1 MIDQECLQQ
10 KIDEWKKANPS
21 LNTFYRPKEDTGDGK
36 CQSFLFVHQEK
47 WQRDLLQRYGDE
59 ILLLDATH
67 KTTRYAIPLFFLV
80 VPTNLDYQIVA
91 TFVTEN
97 ESFESI
103 LEALKVVKSWN
114 PSLKPL
120 FAMTDYCKEEINSL
134 ECVFPG
140 CEVLICDFHREQAWG
155 RWLKATKNG
164 CSGRKDD
171 ILPRLRRIARSKTIE
186 EMNEALISLRS
197 SEFWEEDKYNNLR
210 EYIENYWLQIKE
222 RWVWAY
228 RKDRF
233 MVNINTN
240 NGVERQ
246 NESFKYSYLQR
257 FKNSSLTGMLTKLI
271 ENFLPDKYTK
281 YTEENYKMDSRYRKY
296 NSSIPLYLLNRPH
309 HFVKHCM
316 EKIAL
321 AKYVDLSGIVIKG
334 QGEFVVHS
342 FENIHNHYIVKFGD
356 EETMPSCT
364 CPSWKHSRY
373 LCKHFFAIFRKYPEV
388 WSWNALSNLYKK
400 SPFLTLD
407 NSGEEEPSISD
418 YLKDTPIEE
427 DERPFEEKDNEMDTD
442 NTGDLHG
449 DENKVEYQATGLKY
463 GTMARDLLT
472 QLRNIS
478 YEFDDASENNKE
490 LFEALSPILQGCK
503 KDEVNL
509 LDSSFNRSMTLHT
522 KRQIC
527 CLLKTPASK
536 LTIRSVPVQQQ
547 TGGVDCGLF
556 AISFIQHLAQTKMN
570 PTEVWFD
577 QGKMRNHALKCL
589 RDNILHPFPTK
600 EPGKRR
606 RRAAVR
612 EFKLDIFCVCRTI
625 WSPSDARTKGKEM
638 VECDECGKWFHRMCL
653 NIPEFEGDT
662 VEWECPECIKNNR

>member
-1 MIDQECLQQ
+1 MKVKVKDYLVKMMIITLEMIILFSESEESVSSSSDDEEKRDPNDAVEGTDDVRQEEIKVKKDQEEAENNGRDSLEDSAYNAVNNKIHYLCKDVQEALTRLREYELRTITRFSSFKSTKNFGNTDLFAKNHKVYWEAEGISNNGKPFVILSSKSMDCHHGPDRNVKHKQTYKEKKKERLSTNSDHYKGKSYLIVQDTKKFDCPAKVTMQEIVQFPEYNKAKSPPSIKLETFKRNSSKTLKEKLADKSLANYERRILLSIDDVGCHKYHPMGKTQNISQSMDPEISSKIDMFVKEGITSVREMKRLIKLVVADMFGKENLPPSNSRRFYPSIPIIRSKMDKSKQKLRYSMIDQECLQQ

-222 RWVWAY
+222 V
-228 RKDRF
+228 
-233 MVNINTN
+233 
-240 NGVERQ
+240 
-246 NESFKYSYLQR
+246 
-257 FKNSSLTGMLTKLI
+257 SLFQI
-271 ENFLPDKYTK
+271 
-281 YTEENYKMDSRYRKY
+281 
-296 NSSIPLYLLNRPH
+296 
-309 HFVKHCM
+309 
-316 EKIAL
+316 
-321 AKYVDLSGIVIKG
+321 
-334 QGEFVVHS
+334 
-342 FENIHNHYIVKFGD
+342 
-356 EETMPSCT
+356 
-364 CPSWKHSRY
+364 
-373 LCKHFFAIFRKYPEV
+373 
-388 WSWNALSNLYKK
+388 
-400 SPFLTLD
+400 LD
-407 NSGEEEPSISD
+407 
-418 YLKDTPIEE
+418 
-427 DERPFEEKDNEMDTD
+427 
-442 NTGDLHG
+442 
-449 DENKVEYQATGLKY
+449 
-463 GTMARDLLT
+463 
-472 QLRNIS
+472 
-478 YEFDDASENNKE
+478 
-490 LFEALSPILQGCK
+490 
-503 KDEVNL
+503 
-509 LDSSFNRSMTLHT
+509 
-522 KRQIC
+522 
-527 CLLKTPASK
+527 
-536 LTIRSVPVQQQ
+536 
-547 TGGVDCGLF
+547 
-556 AISFIQHLAQTKMN
+556 
-570 PTEVWFD
+570 
-577 QGKMRNHALKCL
+577 
-589 RDNILHPFPTK
+589 
-600 EPGKRR
+600 
-606 RRAAVR
+606 
-612 EFKLDIFCVCRTI
+612 
-625 WSPSDARTKGKEM
+625 
-638 VECDECGKWFHRMCL
+638 
-653 NIPEFEGDT
+653 
-662 VEWECPECIKNNR
+662 